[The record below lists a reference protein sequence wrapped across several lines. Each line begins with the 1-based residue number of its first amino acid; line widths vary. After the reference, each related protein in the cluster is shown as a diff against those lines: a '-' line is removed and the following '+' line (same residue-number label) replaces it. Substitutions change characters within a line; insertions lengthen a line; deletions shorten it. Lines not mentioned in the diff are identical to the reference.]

1 LRKILF
7 LTAVITLVLSFAAGV
22 AAENPWAVVPFYV
35 APATDAPVIDGVI
48 GDDEWKGAYTY
59 PFAFNQLNNADLRPP
74 AADDSSGDWRLL
86 YKGDTIYGLV
96 RRVDNKTHIR
106 AGQPHEN
113 DCVELFFKTDSTF
126 RQMRALVGRKF
137 DTGFSGGK
145 VETAWSEDGTILEFA
160 VQIPGM
166 DLAGKNLG
174 WNIALAD
181 NDGLFRKTQLYP
193 IPGANRSWQQRDL
206 AEIVFLLPGKNTHEP
221 ITKSFA
227 EFPAFIAKKTDTA
240 PVIDGN
246 IDDEIWKQGI
256 IYPFAFNQLNSTNQV
271 PPAADDSSGSWV
283 LLYQGDTVYGL
294 VRRVDN
300 KTNIRASQPH
310 ENDCVELFFKT
321 DSTFRQMRALVG
333 KKFDAGFSGGKVE
346 TAWNEDGTILEFAVQ
361 IPGMDLAG
369 KSIGWNIALA
379 DNDGLFRKTQLYPVK
394 GFNRSWQQQDLAELH
409 FEQ

>member
-1 LRKILF
+1 MSSLGEMDHLEFPSRSPGWTWPGETWAEHRWPIMTLPQTQLSPF
-7 LTAVITLVLSFAAGV
+7 LEPTAVGRRGI
-22 AAENPWAVVPFYV
+22 W
-35 APATDAPVIDGVI
+35 
-48 GDDEWKGAYTY
+48 
-59 PFAFNQLNNADLRPP
+59 LR
-74 AADDSSGDWRLL
+74 SSS
-86 YKGDTIYGLV
+86 
-96 RRVDNKTHIR
+96 
-106 AGQPHEN
+106 
-113 DCVELFFKTDSTF
+113 CC
-126 RQMRALVGRKF
+126 
-137 DTGFSGGK
+137 
-145 VETAWSEDGTILEFA
+145 
-160 VQIPGM
+160 
-166 DLAGKNLG
+166 
-174 WNIALAD
+174 
-181 NDGLFRKTQLYP
+181 
-193 IPGANRSWQQRDL
+193 
-206 AEIVFLLPGKNTHEP
+206 PGKTHEP

-227 EFPAFIAKKTDTA
+227 EFPAFIAKKTSTA